1 MNYIKFLFTLIFT
14 ISSFNVL
21 ADESDDVKQNDERKV
36 ESVDDTETE
45 TDEEEKVTIESYIE
59 ENELDSKPGFLN
71 LLINKENDDHFL
83 ILQKDDLNKE
93 FIYFTYFLDA
103 PQASGQFGG
112 ALSDGSILEFR
123 KFKNDIALYKKN
135 TKFIYDGSNN
145 ISQSILRNI
154 QEAFLED

>member
-21 ADESDDVKQNDERKV
+21 ADESDDVKQNDESKV
-36 ESVDDTETE
+36 ESVDDNDAETE

-71 LLINKENDDHFL
+71 LLVNKENDDHFL
-83 ILQKDDLNKE
+83 ILDTKDLNKE

-103 PQASGQFGG
+103 QIGRAHV
-112 ALSDGSILEFR
+112 
-123 KFKNDIALYKKN
+123 
-135 TKFIYDGSNN
+135 
-145 ISQSILRNI
+145 
-154 QEAFLED
+154 